1 MGMNPNNMMSSQQ
14 MIQGLSNFT
23 SGPTEMGNSFLS
35 GLNQSAGLTTPTGM
49 SALTPPGAINQMPTA
64 GMNQMPT
71 TGMNQMPTGNMNS
84 MPILSP
90 TGGMNQ
96 MNNIIPGQPN
106 YGGIL
111 NFTN

>member
-1 MGMNPNNMMSSQQ
+1 MSTQQ

-35 GLNQSAGLTTPTGM
+35 GLNQSAGIATPPGM
-49 SALTPPGAINQMPTA
+49 PALTPVGA
-64 GMNQMPT
+64 MNQIPT
-71 TGMNQMPTGNMNS
+71 GAMNQMPTGAMNQ

-96 MNNIIPGQPN
+96 MNNLAPTQPN